1 MLRPIT
7 MTPALPSKTVK
18 PTVVRARWATAA
30 IFFFNGVGVASW
42 AVRIPAIKDALHLSD
57 GTLGLVLLAIALGS
71 LVSMPFVG
79 RLCERLGSGWVTTA
93 LSLLYALT
101 LTLPALAGS
110 VFVLV
115 PALFLLGATNGGLDV
130 AMNTQATSTEH
141 GYRRPI
147 LSSFHALWSVGSLIG
162 AAAGG
167 LFATLGVLPAVH
179 LGAIASLCL
188 VAFLIASRFLLPHDL
203 HDEAS
208 SEAENSKAP
217 TSSKLNLTPGLL
229 AIGGIAFAAL
239 LGEGA
244 IGDWSAVYLSKSLAA
259 DAGLAATG
267 FTAFQFSM
275 AALRFA
281 GDELRARL
289 GDGRVVLLSGLVAMT
304 GLGFGLIVNQLWAL
318 LIGFALVGAG
328 FAVIFPAALGLVSKL
343 ETRSRGPAIAWVS
356 TVGYAGFLVGPP
368 LIGLLSE
375 ATSLRIGLATVAV
388 AGAAIAALSS
398 LVRAGR

>member
-7 MTPALPSKTVK
+7 MTPVFPSSIVK
-18 PTVVRARWATAA
+18 PTIVRARQATAA

-57 GTLGLVLLAIALGS
+57 GTLGVVLLAIALGS

-79 RLCERLGSGWVTTA
+79 RLCERFGSGRVTTA
-93 LSLLYALT
+93 LSLLYALA
-101 LTLPALAGS
+101 LTLPTLAGS
-110 VFVLV
+110 VFTLV
-115 PALFLLGATNGGLDV
+115 PALFVLGATNGGLDV

-167 LFATLGVLPAVH
+167 LFARLGAIPEVH
-179 LGAIASLCL
+179 LGAIALLCL
-188 VAFLIASRFLLPHDL
+188 VAFFIASRFLLPHDL
-203 HDEAS
+203 HDEES
-208 SEAENSKAP
+208 SEAANSATP
-217 TSSKLNLTPGLL
+217 AAGLNLTPGLL
-229 AIGGIAFAAL
+229 AVGGIAFAAL

-259 DAGLAATG
+259 DAGLAAAG

-375 ATSLRIGLATVAV
+375 ATSLRVGLATVAV

-398 LVRAGR
+398 LVRARR